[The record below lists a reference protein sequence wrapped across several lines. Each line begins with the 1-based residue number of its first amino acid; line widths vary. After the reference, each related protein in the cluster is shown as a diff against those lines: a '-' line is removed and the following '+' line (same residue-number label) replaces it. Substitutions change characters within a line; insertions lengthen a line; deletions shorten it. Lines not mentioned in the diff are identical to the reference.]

1 MKEIKETVDS
11 ASAVSD
17 DAVSAVNLKDF
28 FKQCLDNWYW
38 FVISVAVCLGV
49 GAYHV
54 MRTAPVYQRSALIQI
69 RDDKH
74 GGTLNN
80 DFANTFAD
88 FGMFSS
94 SADIFNELVAIKSPR
109 LLSKVAENL
118 DLNVSYTTRSGLKT
132 VPVYG
137 KGLPFV
143 AEFVDGE
150 TTPMGMSINIAEG
163 DTIATLTD
171 FVVSGSEIEGAVQF
185 HTVAIDT
192 VDTPL
197 GRIVMKP
204 NAKFSGVLD
213 NGKIMVSYRSM
224 RSATD
229 ALAASLTSGLADEHA
244 TVIKLS
250 YTDLSPE
257 RAEDILNNL
266 IDVYNQSWVD
276 DRNQMAR
283 ATSRFINQRLVS
295 LESELS
301 DVDSDISSFKSENLL
316 PNVDEASSLYLQ
328 QATKTSNE
336 LMELNNKLSMARY
349 IHDYLDN
356 PSHSTSL
363 MPANSGTGAAAIDEQ
378 INEYNRLMIERN
390 NLAASSS
397 DNHPRVKQYDASLEE
412 MRGAVL
418 TAIDN
423 QIVALNTS
431 ISSLQRSQASAT
443 ARIAANPTQAKYLMS
458 IGRQQ
463 KVKES
468 LYLYLLQK
476 REENELGQTFAPY
489 NTRLLQEAQ
498 GSYMPVAPRKSMIMF
513 SALILGL
520 VIPMAFLYL
529 REMLNTKVRSR
540 RDIEALPIPFLGEI
554 PQDGKAGRF
563 KKVKDV
569 DKGILVAHGKSD
581 TINEAFRMLRSN
593 LEFMNRD
600 GEHGSRV
607 IMVTSAIPG
616 SGKTFISMNLAA
628 SLALKNK
635 RVLLIDLDLRRHA
648 MSNLLAESVR
658 QGVSSFLA
666 GNGSDPS
673 ALISHDIDGYTGLD
687 FMAAGAVPPNPAELV
702 GCHRMSDLIEYARAH
717 YDVVLIDCP
726 PTEAVEDARAI
737 TGLTDMTLYI
747 VRVGRLDRS
756 FLPEIEKM
764 YRENRYSRMG
774 LILNGTPTTGAYAY
788 HYGYNYNY
796 SGASRR

>member
-1 MKEIKETVDS
+1 MKEINDTTDSVTVASEES
-11 ASAVSD
+11 ANS
-17 DAVSAVNLKDF
+17 VNLTEF
-28 FKQCLDNWYW
+28 FKQCLDKWYL
-38 FVISVAVCLGV
+38 FVISVAVCLGI

-54 MRTAPVYQRSALIQI
+54 MRTAPVYQRAALIQI

-74 GGTLNN
+74 GAPLNN

-109 LLSKVAENL
+109 LLSKVVENL
-118 DLNVSYTTRSGLKT
+118 DLNVSYTTKSGLKT
-132 VPVYG
+132 IPVYG
-137 KGLPFV
+137 KALPFV
-143 AEFVDGE
+143 AEFIDGD
-150 TTPMGMSINIAEG
+150 TAPLAMTINIADN

-171 FVVSGSEIEGAVQF
+171 FVAGGTELEGTAQF
-185 HTVAIDT
+185 HTVARDT
-192 VDTPL
+192 VDTPV
-197 GRIVMKP
+197 GRVVMKP
-204 NAKFSGVLD
+204 NARFLGQIS
-213 NGKIMVSYRSM
+213 NSSIRASYRTV
-224 RSATD
+224 RTATD
-229 ALAASLTSGLADEHA
+229 ILAASLTSGLADDHA
-244 TVIKLS
+244 TVIKLT

-266 IDVYNQSWVD
+266 IEVYNQSWVD

-328 QATKTSNE
+328 QATKASNE
-336 LMELNNKLSMARY
+336 LMELNNKLSMAKY

-390 NLAASSS
+390 NLASSS
-397 DNHPRVKQYDASLEE
+397 SENHPRVRQYDVSLEE
-412 MRGAVL
+412 MRSAVL
-418 TAIDN
+418 RAIDN

-431 ISSLQRSQASAT
+431 ISGLQRSQASAT

-498 GSYMPVAPRKSMIMF
+498 GSYAPIAPRKAMIMF
-513 SALILGL
+513 MALIIGL
-520 VIPMAFLYL
+520 IIPMALLYL

-540 RDIEALPIPFLGEI
+540 RDIESLPIPFLGEI
-554 PQDGKAGRF
+554 PHDGKNSRF
-563 KKVKDV
+563 RKNKDV
-569 DKGILVAHGKSD
+569 VKGILVAHGKSD
-581 TINEAFRMLRSN
+581 SINEAFRMLRSN

-600 GEHGSRV
+600 GESGSRV

-616 SGKTFISMNLAA
+616 SGKTFVSMNLAA
-628 SLALKNK
+628 TLALKDK
-635 RVLLIDLDLRRHA
+635 RVLLIDLDMRRHA
-648 MSNLLAESVR
+648 MSNQLAESAR

-666 GNGSDPS
+666 GNSTDPS
-673 ALISHDIDGYTGLD
+673 VLISHDIDGYTNLD

-702 GCHRMSDLIEYARAH
+702 GSSRMTDLIDYARSH
-717 YDVVLIDCP
+717 YDVVIIDCP
-726 PTEAVEDARAI
+726 PTEAVEDARAV

-764 YRENRYSRMG
+764 YREKRYSRMG
-774 LILNGTPTTGAYAY
+774 MILNGTPTSGAFAY
-788 HYGYNYNY
+788 HYGYNYSY
-796 SGASRR
+796 SSRR

>member
-1 MKEIKETVDS
+1 MKEINETVDS
-11 ASAVSD
+11 TVAANETSASAVD
-17 DAVSAVNLKDF
+17 LKDF
-28 FKQCLDNWYW
+28 FKQCLDKWYW
-38 FVISVAVCLGV
+38 FIISVAVCLGI
-49 GAYHV
+49 GAWHV
-54 MRTAPVYQRSALIQI
+54 MRTTPVYQRAALIQI

-74 GGTLNN
+74 GAPLNN

-109 LLSKVAENL
+109 LLSKVADNL
-118 DLNVSYTTRSGLKT
+118 DLNISYTTKSGLKT

-137 KGLPFV
+137 KSLPFV
-143 AEFVDGE
+143 AEFIDGE
-150 TTPMGMSINIAEG
+150 SAPMSMTIDIADNDTTAV
-163 DTIATLTD
+163 LTD
-171 FVVSGSEIEGAVQF
+171 FVSGDAELDGAVQF

-192 VDTPL
+192 VDTPI

-204 NAKFSGVLD
+204 NAKFSGQLK
-213 NGKIMVSYRSM
+213 NSKIKVAYRNL

-229 ALAASLTSGLADEHA
+229 ALAAALTSGLADEHA
-244 TVIKLS
+244 TVIKLT
-250 YTDLSPE
+250 YTDQSPE

-295 LESELS
+295 LEGELS

-363 MPANSGTGAAAIDEQ
+363 MPANSGTGAAAIDNQ
-378 INEYNRLMIERN
+378 INEYNQLMIERN

-397 DNHPRVKQYDASLEE
+397 ESHPRVRQYDASLEE
-412 MRGAVL
+412 MRSAVL

-423 QIVALNTS
+423 QIMALNTS
-431 ISSLQRSQASAT
+431 ISSLQRSQATAT
-443 ARIAANPTQAKYLMS
+443 ARIAANPTQAKYLLS

-498 GSYMPVAPRKSMIMF
+498 GPYAPVAPRKTVIMF
-513 SALILGL
+513 TALVLGL

-540 RDIEALPIPFLGEI
+540 KDIETLPIPFLGEI
-554 PQDGKAGRF
+554 PQYGKQG
-563 KKVKDV
+563 KNKDV
-569 DKGILVAHGKSD
+569 AKGIIVAHGKSD
-581 TINEAFRMLRSN
+581 SVNEAFRMLRSN
-593 LEFMNRD
+593 LEFMNRN
-600 GEHGSRV
+600 GGNGSNV

-616 SGKTFISMNLAA
+616 SGKTFVSMNLAA
-628 SLALKNK
+628 TLALKNK

-658 QGVSSFLA
+658 QGVSAYLA
-666 GNGSDPS
+666 GNGVDPS
-673 ALISHDIDGYTGLD
+673 SLIAHDIDGYTGLD
-687 FMAAGAVPPNPAELV
+687 FIAAGAVPPNPAELV
-702 GCHRMSDLIEYARAH
+702 GSNHLADLIEYARAH
-717 YDVVLIDCP
+717 YDVVIIDCP

-737 TGLTDMTLYI
+737 TGLTDMTLYV

-774 LILNGTPTTGAYAY
+774 MILNGTPTSGAYAY
-788 HYGYNYNY
+788 HYGYNYSY
-796 SGASRR
+796 SSGSR